1 MFCIFPGLLGVACSP
16 ILSVSFEGMG
26 YAPVFNL
33 SATPDEAVSI
43 ICNVVDKTYF

>member
-1 MFCIFPGLLGVACSP
+1 VFAGLLGVVCSP

-33 SATPDEAVSI
+33 SPTPDGAVSI
-43 ICNVVDKTYF
+43 MGTIVDKTFF